1 MQLNTFVNRLYDF
14 LNNRKISLIYI
25 PLAIYWSL
33 IFVATSIPTDE
44 IPHLFKFQDKFEHF
58 TAYFLLAILF
68 SFTLHFQEKYIAL
81 KKRFFIF
88 SLLILIFYGAIDEI
102 HQMFI
107 PGRIADIY
115 DWLADVIGGSF
126 GIVLSY
132 FVIMLGQ
139 KNKLQNIS

>member
-1 MQLNTFVNRLYDF
+1 
-14 LNNRKISLIYI
+14 
-25 PLAIYWSL
+25 
-33 IFVATSIPTDE
+33 
-44 IPHLFKFQDKFEHF
+44 
-58 TAYFLLAILF
+58 
-68 SFTLHFQEKYIAL
+68 
-81 KKRFFIF
+81 
-88 SLLILIFYGAIDEI
+88 
-102 HQMFI
+102 MFI